1 MTTSPASSADAELVA
16 RVTQNL
22 TTLRARIT
30 STGRDPAT
38 IRVVAVTKTF
48 GVDAV
53 RAACANGLSHVGEN
67 YLGELETKAAETRDL
82 SLTWHYLGALQ
93 TNKIV
98 RTCAAARVLS
108 AVSRIKELERIAASP
123 TRPSI
128 YLQVDYTGGATR
140 NGAPSRDVPALVR
153 RARTLELDVRGLMT
167 VASPDLT
174 EARSA
179 FARLAALRDDLGVDE
194 CSMGMSDDLEAACEL
209 GTDELRIGRAL
220 FGERVADAVT

>member
-67 YLGELETKAAETRDL
+67 YLGELETKVAETRDL

-140 NGAPSRDVPALVR
+140 HGAPSRDVPALVR